1 MRPPTR
7 GRKAAAIA
15 VVVVLGAVVAVLCA
29 IALFRPQ
36 AAATDGDAE
45 PLPALSPTPSATSSP
60 ATTPTPTPP
69 PAQMDRADE
78 RFLSFNGTSAWRATA
93 GSCAGEAPLL
103 QRMNNQGVWVDV
115 VSRANAPR
123 QVASLDAYSDGA
135 ELVAG
140 VDDACTTASLRTFS
154 AGAEWASYD
163 GALARSRYIDL
174 TDAGIVHTSDGDIAA
189 PCMNA
194 TGLRASGD
202 VVALICD
209 EQAWLQT
216 EDAWTALALTNVKVL
231 AIDDAD
237 VIIGNQSA
245 DCTGLTL
252 TRVSGTEN
260 TTIGCADSVDAT
272 QPMALAA
279 ADDGL
284 VVWVG
289 DEMIEVAG

>member
-1 MRPPTR
+1 MPPPTR

-15 VVVVLGAVVAVLCA
+15 VIVVLGIVVAVLCA
-29 IALFRPQ
+29 IALSRPQ
-36 AAATDGDAE
+36 AATPDSSAE

-60 ATTPTPTPP
+60 TPTPTTP

-103 QRMNNQGVWVDV
+103 QRMDNQGVWVDV
-115 VSRANAPR
+115 VARANAPR
-123 QVASLDAYSDGA
+123 QVASLDAYSDGV

-163 GALARSRYIDL
+163 GALARSRYLDL
-174 TDAGIVHTSDGDIAA
+174 ADAGIVHTRAGDIAA

-202 VVALICD
+202 IVALICD

-216 EDAWTALALTNVKVL
+216 EDEWTALALTNVKVL
-231 AIDDAD
+231 AIDDTD
-237 VIIGNQSA
+237 VIIGNQSP
-245 DCTGLTL
+245 DCTGLAL
-252 TRVSGTEN
+252 SRVSGTEN
-260 TTIGCADSVDAT
+260 TSIGCADGVEAT
-272 QPMALAA
+272 QPMALAVV
-279 ADDGL
+279 DDGL